1 MKPQSTQPVVV
12 VIIGLALLLAVMWVA
27 NQTGLAPAPDGAGRF
42 AATILV
48 IADALPALA
57 VMWLGAA
64 GFGWPL
70 VSWLTPRAK
79 CGPVVQ
85 IACGWAVMMLL
96 GYVAGWAGF
105 INQITA
111 WTIPS
116 IGVVMLM
123 AQTMVGR
130 IVPRS
135 RPDNDQSMSLPWTL
149 ILWAPGLALLLVA
162 ATCPPGTLWNV
173 EARGYDV
180 MSYHLQIP
188 REWLAAGAMIPLEH
202 NVYSYLPGLVESVFY
217 QFAAMRGSVRDAVY
231 TCQLFSVS
239 MMLLAAWGIAS
250 AAATFVDRAGAAAGG
265 ALFLA
270 VPWVTITGS
279 MAYNE
284 AAVLA
289 LGAAAVA
296 LLFDPVAER
305 GRGAALIGLLV
316 GAATLCKL
324 TAGPMLALPIGVLL
338 VTRLNHA
345 IRWRAVP
352 SVRVG
357 LEAAAVATVIGCLVL
372 MPYLI
377 RNAAWTGNPVF
388 PFAKS
393 VFGTAHWDADLADRW
408 DRGHGITIQSDDR
421 PTAFVR
427 QWLVNT
433 GYGAFGGRPTPHE
446 ADNVARFPNEFG
458 APILWAAFL
467 VALLLSFLCKR
478 SRRAGQAMLAM
489 LGIQL
494 AFWLVG
500 THLQSRFLLPTL
512 IPTCVLLGI
521 GLGRLNR
528 PLEHRL
534 WWMMPLASIGLVLV
548 LGVTALTT
556 LWSQTQPARLP
567 TGELVP
573 LPVFALV
580 DAMNRIKSP
589 LAGLPEDGKTL
600 VVADNMM
607 LLYHPR
613 PFAYA
618 SAFDRHPLTDILET
632 SDDPPAVTAALRD
645 AGYTHVY
652 IGWSELDR
660 LHRTYGFDDAVT
672 ADRLQRIIREA
683 GWRPLGETGSLFRLP
698 TPQTPDRDPNER

>member
-1 MKPQSTQPVVV
+1 
-12 VIIGLALLLAVMWVA
+12 MWVA
-27 NQTGLAPAPDGAGRF
+27 NQTGIAPVVPGAF
-42 AATILV
+42 AASIIIV
-48 IADALPALA
+48 IDALPALA

-70 VSWLTPRAK
+70 VAWLSPKAR
-79 CGPVVQ
+79 CIRVVHV
-85 IACGWAVMMLL
+85 ACGWAVMMLI

-105 INQITA
+105 INGITA
-111 WTIPS
+111 WALPCFGIALLLTQLI
-116 IGVVMLM
+116 
-123 AQTMVGR
+123 
-130 IVPRS
+130 RS
-135 RPDNDQSMSLPWTL
+135 RIAARSRSDTDGAFKAPWTL
-149 ILWAPGLALLLVA
+149 ILWTPGLALLLVA
-162 ATCPPGTLWNV
+162 ATCPPGTLWAV

-188 REWLAAGAMIPLEH
+188 REWLEAGAMVPLEH
-202 NVYSYLPGLVESVFY
+202 NVYGYLPGLVESVFY
-217 QFAAMRGSVRDAVY
+217 QLAAMRGSVRDAIY
-231 TCQLFSVS
+231 ACQLFSVS
-239 MMLLAAWGIAS
+239 MMLLTAWGVTT
-250 AAATFVDRAGAAAGG
+250 AAATFVGRAGAVAGG
-265 ALFLA
+265 AIFLA

-284 AAVLA
+284 ATLLA

-324 TAGPMLALPIGVLL
+324 TAGPMLALPIGILL
-338 VTRLNHA
+338 LTRLNHA

-352 SVRVG
+352 SIGVG
-357 LEAAAVATVIGCLVL
+357 LEAAAVATVVGCLVL
-372 MPYLI
+372 SPYLL
-377 RNAAWTGNPVF
+377 RNTAWTGNPVF

-393 VFGTAHWDADLADRW
+393 IFGAAHWDADLAERW

-421 PTAFVR
+421 PTALVR

-433 GYGAFGGRPTPHE
+433 GYGAFGGQPTPRE
-446 ADNVARFPNEFG
+446 TDNVARFANEYG
-458 APILWAAFL
+458 APVLWAAL
-467 VALLLSFLCKR
+467 LAALLLSFLHKP
-478 SRRAGQAMLAM
+478 SRRAGQAMLVM

-494 AFWLVG
+494 AFWLIG

-512 IPTCVLLGI
+512 IPACVLIGI
-521 GLGRLNR
+521 GMGRLNR

-534 WWMMPLASIGLVLV
+534 WWMLPLASIGMVLM
-548 LGVTALTT
+548 LSVTALTN
-556 LWSQTQPARLP
+556 LWTQTPRTQLP
-567 TGELVP
+567 TGERVP

-580 DAMNRIKSP
+580 DAMNQIDSP
-589 LAGLPEDGKTL
+589 LAELPEDSKTL

-613 PFAYA
+613 PFDYA
-618 SAFDRHPLTDILET
+618 SAFDRSPLADILEVNEG
-632 SDDPPAVTAALRD
+632 SAAITAALRD

-660 LHRTYGFDDAVT
+660 LHRTYGFDAAVT
-672 ADRLQRIIREA
+672 TDRLQRIVRNA
-683 GWRPLGETGSLFRLP
+683 RWRPVGETSNLFKLP
-698 TPQTPDRDPNER
+698 VPRTPGQKSSEKTSP